1 MSADLTPFLFEDHPV
16 RTISQDGQPWFVAAD
31 ICRCIGIQNPTMAV
45 ANLDEDERMT
55 LSLTEGHSGQRG
67 GAQAISIVSES
78 GLYALILRSRKAVT
92 PGTVQH
98 RFRKWITAEVIP
110 AIRKTGGYG
119 ASSEGSV
126 ERDMRRM
133 SDFIRTQ
140 KKLIQA
146 QEDLVDYTRS
156 KLAFDTI
163 RALVQTTALTDS
175 EIAVAVGSHP
185 GYVAYVRSTTGHTD
199 DRPGQT
205 EPVSSALQP

>member
-16 RTISQDGQPWFVAAD
+16 RTIQQGGQPWFVAAD
-31 ICRCIGIQNPTMAV
+31 ICRCLEIKQATRAV
-45 ANLDEDERMT
+45 ENLDEDERAEV
-55 LSLTEGHSGQRG
+55 SLTHTSSNDVVQDR
-67 GAQAISIVSES
+67 SFLIVSES

-98 RFRKWITAEVIP
+98 RFRKWITSEVIP

-146 QEDLVDYTRS
+146 QEDLVEFTRS

-175 EIAVAVGSHP
+175 EIAAAVGSHP
-185 GYVAYVRSTTGHTD
+185 GYVAYVRSTTGHSD
-199 DRPGQT
+199 DRPV
-205 EPVSSALQP
+205 ESSLQP

>member
-16 RTISQDGQPWFVAAD
+16 RTIQQNGQPWFVAAD
-31 ICRCIGIQNPTMAV
+31 ICRCLEIKQATRAV
-45 ANLDEDERMT
+45 ENLDEDEKGVSST
-55 LSLTEGHSGQRG
+55 HTPG
-67 GAQAISIVSES
+67 GPQEVVIVSES
-78 GLYALILRSRKAVT
+78 GLYALILRSRKAVM

-98 RFRKWITAEVIP
+98 RFRKWITSEVIP

-146 QEDLVDYTRS
+146 QEDLVEFTRS

-163 RALVQTTALTDS
+163 RSLVQTTALTDS
-175 EIAVAVGSHP
+175 EIAAAVGSHP
-185 GYVAYVRSTTGHTD
+185 GYVAYVRSTTDHTD
-199 DRPGQT
+199 DG
-205 EPVSSALQP
+205 PVESSLQP

>member
-1 MSADLTPFLFEDHPV
+1 
-16 RTISQDGQPWFVAAD
+16 QDGQPWFVAAD
-31 ICRCIGIQNPTMAV
+31 ICRCIGISNSRDATAALDDDEKGV
-45 ANLDEDERMT
+45 ALTDT
-55 LSLTEGHSGQRG
+55 LG
-67 GAQAISIVSES
+67 GPQEVSIVSES

-98 RFRKWITAEVIP
+98 RFRKWITSEVIP

-119 ASSEGSV
+119 APSEGSV

-146 QEDLVDYTRS
+146 QEDLVEFTRS

-163 RALVQTTALTDS
+163 RSLVQTTALSDS
-175 EIAVAVGSHP
+175 EIAAAVGSHP
-185 GYVAYVRSTTGHTD
+185 GYVAYVRSTTG
-199 DRPGQT
+199 QT
-205 EPVSSALQP
+205 EPVEAALQP

>member
-16 RTISQDGQPWFVAAD
+16 RTIHQDGQPWFVAAD

-45 ANLDEDERMT
+45 ANLDDDERMT

-98 RFRKWITAEVIP
+98 RFRKWITSEVIP
-110 AIRKTGGYG
+110 AIRRTGGYG
-119 ASSEGSV
+119 ASAEGSV

-146 QEDLVDYTRS
+146 QEDLVEFTRS
-156 KLAFDTI
+156 KLVFDTI
-163 RALVQTTALTDS
+163 RALVQTTALTDG
-175 EIAVAVGSHP
+175 EIAAAVGSHP
-185 GYVAYVRSTTGHTD
+185 GYVAYVRSAT
-199 DRPGQT
+199 GQT
-205 EPVSSALQP
+205 EPVESALQP